1 MANPAARL
9 GDAIAHGGAI
19 VSGSGDVFTNS
30 CSAAAVGLS
39 AAACALHGGA
49 PVATGSGSVFI
60 NNCNAA
66 RLGDV
71 TGCGAVVVSGSG
83 DVNIGG

>member
-1 MANPAARL
+1 MGNPAARL

-19 VSGSGDVFTNS
+19 VSGSGDVFTNN
-30 CSAAAVGLS
+30 CSAAALGLS
-39 AAACALHGGA
+39 AAPCALHGGA
-49 PVATGSGSVFI
+49 PVASGSGSVFI

-71 TGCGAVVVSGSG
+71 TGCGAAIVSGSG
-83 DVNIGG
+83 NVTIGG